1 MLGTM
6 YLRSFLIVLVDADE
20 GCCLSWLLYHS
31 LY

>member
-1 MLGTM
+1 MLGTT
-6 YLRSFLIVLVDADE
+6 YLRSFLILVDADE